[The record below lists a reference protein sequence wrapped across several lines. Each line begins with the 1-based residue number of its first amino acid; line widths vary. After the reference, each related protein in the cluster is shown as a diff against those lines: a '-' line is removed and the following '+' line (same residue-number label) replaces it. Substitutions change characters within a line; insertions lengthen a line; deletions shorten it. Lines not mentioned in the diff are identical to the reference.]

1 MFLLNLICADPS
13 TPQTARALSPAGVPV
28 KGRAGSEDLRCQ
40 TGSGPPPRAPHL
52 DLRVLL
58 LQRNHLP
65 LQSHQPSSPAC
76 VLTGTLAFV
85 SNLWRCSLSACDH
98 FLRNDRKKNTKT
110 FIRSRLGLLVKR
122 ASPGDSRRRAPA
134 LLLLAPRGR
143 SAASLLFALPSC
155 SVPEVQT
162 QPTHCN
168 TSPVTA
174 GRWRGWKRIPSK
186 QHCLPHPSQLPP
198 AAQRHG
204 FIPLG

>member
-65 LQSHQPSSPAC
+65 LQNHQPSSPAC

-98 FLRNDRKKNTKT
+98 LLRNDRKKNTKT
-110 FIRSRLGLLVKR
+110 FIRSRLGLLVKKGQPWR
-122 ASPGDSRRRAPA
+122 QQKAC
-134 LLLLAPRGR
+134 
-143 SAASLLFALPSC
+143 SC
-155 SVPEVQT
+155 SPPAGSPWPLGCLSALRPSLVLGAGGAN
-162 QPTHCN
+162 PTH
-168 TSPVTA
+168 
-174 GRWRGWKRIPSK
+174 
-186 QHCLPHPSQLPP
+186 
-198 AAQRHG
+198 
-204 FIPLG
+204 PL